1 MTDEA
6 NKREAARLV
15 EQGAVA
21 LKNRDVKLARKILLA
36 ARKLDP
42 TNIDALLWLT
52 STTSDPAHR
61 RSLLEEVLR
70 IDPDHAGARQ
80 ALDQL
85 GARSGS
91 DEGEVEPTGESQES
105 AEPAEATSLG
115 DLPEAALPVETV
127 APVVEPPAAPSVAAP
142 QPETALPQ
150 PSVGEMAPPE
160 AAHVEDTAAHADD
173 AAAHQRCP
181 RCGAVLRIDERSAAA
196 VCVFCGYGMTG
207 QLGEQDRARAVDGET
222 AWPEIRQARR
232 CLTCEAYVIY
242 PAGRP
247 VESTPCP
254 LCQQSISEPVDL
266 PYSLPGGCFP
276 FKLSEAEAAIAL
288 EDAVRGGVRRLF
300 GGRTDMTR
308 PRRVYLPVWVFQG
321 TGVIEY
327 EFRGKN
333 GVFKETYPAV
343 PVHGVPQIDGRLLR
357 VASNLELGEAR
368 PYTSAQGREVFVLLP
383 NHSLQASVR
392 DVRSLILDDV
402 RRKALAKAAAAVARQ
417 REAVAEPVFKPGEV
431 RDLAYRLILLPLWV
445 NDVREGGRMR
455 MGLVNALTGEVALG
469 EPVRRQRG
477 R

>member
-70 IDPDHAGARQ
+70 IDPGHAGARQ

-85 GARSGS
+85 GARSGP
-91 DEGEVEPTGESQES
+91 DEAAAES
-105 AEPAEATSLG
+105 PG
-115 DLPEAALPVETV
+115 DLPEAETPVETV
-127 APVVEPPAAPSVAAP
+127 APVVEAPAAPPVAAP

-160 AAHVEDTAAHADD
+160 AAHAED

-181 RCGAVLRIDERSAAA
+181 RCGAVLRIDERSAAV

-288 EDAVRGGVRRLF
+288 EDAARGGVRRLF

-321 TGVIEY
+321 TGVVEY

-357 VASNLELGEAR
+357 VASNLELDEAK